1 MAKEYSL
8 RIKRLRKAL
17 GLTQHALARKLGVLP
32 WAVSSWEQGRWEPSG
47 EHYAQLARLAP
58 PNEARYFLGKLGLDR
73 ETLGKFA
80 EEKDLRSPSLTAKG
94 GIHSVPLRSAEE
106 KGFRSASPAAK
117 GGTKGAPVIR
127 GEEKTHGTK
136 SVPWLQVQAPEIR
149 IYTTEQWKPG
159 TQDRLRFQVQVPV
172 LRDEAAAGSPR
183 EINERDIESF
193 IAVPS
198 KFAPKGMGAYSGIYI
213 RGDSMEPVLRDHF
226 IVVVDHTERDPSRL
240 RGRMVAALAQGGV
253 LVKWLA
259 RETRGDRLV
268 LRSENPA
275 YEDIVLESPETNP
288 IIGDVVF
295 WWGIQ

>member
-17 GLTQHALARKLGVLP
+17 GVTQHALARRLGVLP

-58 PNEARYFLGKLGLDR
+58 PDHARYFLGKLGLDR
-73 ETLGKFA
+73 ETVLGKFA
-80 EEKDLRSPSLTAKG
+80 ETS
-94 GIHSVPLRSAEE
+94 
-106 KGFRSASPAAK
+106 
-117 GGTKGAPVIR
+117 
-127 GEEKTHGTK
+127 
-136 SVPWLQVQAPEIR
+136 VQAPEIR

-159 TQDRLRFQVQVPV
+159 TEDRLRFQAQVPV

-183 EINERDIESF
+183 EINERDIDSF

-198 KFAPKGMGAYSGIYI
+198 KFVPRGPGAYSGIYI
-213 RGDSMEPVLRDHF
+213 RGDSMEPVLRDRF
-226 IVVVDHTERDPSRL
+226 IVVVDHMRRDPLRL

-259 RETRGDRLV
+259 RETRQNRLV
-268 LRSENPA
+268 LRSENPE
-275 YEDIVLESPETNP
+275 YEDIVMESPETNP

-295 WWGIQ
+295 WWGVQ

>member
-1 MAKEYSL
+1 M
-8 RIKRLRKAL
+8 

-32 WAVSSWEQGRWEPSG
+32 WAVSSWEQGRWEPKG
-47 EHYAQLARLAP
+47 ENYAHLARLAP
-58 PNEARYFLGKLGLDR
+58 PEEARYFLGKLGLDR

-80 EEKDLRSPSLTAKG
+80 ETEEAEGSRRKQKQSH
-94 GIHSVPLRSAEE
+94 GIRSVPPRQAEE
-106 KGFRSASPAAK
+106 RTHGAK
-117 GGTKGAPVIR
+117 Q
-127 GEEKTHGTK
+127 EHTHGTK
-136 SVPWLQVQAPEIR
+136 SVPWLQNVPEIR

-159 TQDRLRFQVQVPV
+159 TQDRLRYQVQVPV

-183 EINERDIESF
+183 EINERDIDSF

-198 KFAPKGMGAYSGIYI
+198 KFVPKGMGAYSGIYI
-213 RGDSMEPVLRDHF
+213 RGDSMEPVLRDRF
-226 IVVVDHTERDPSRL
+226 IVVVDHTEREPSRL
-240 RGRMVAALAQGGV
+240 RGRMVAALVQGGV

-275 YEDIVLESPETNP
+275 HEDIVLESPETNP

-295 WWGIQ
+295 WWGVQ